1 MVGPLTHKLLRDLW
15 HMKGQAAA
23 IAVVIAVGVLLLVMQ
38 TGLVT
43 SLQETRDA
51 YYDRYR
57 MAQVFAPAA
66 RAPDHLIERLA
77 QIPGVTATYGRVTG
91 SALIDV
97 QTSSL
102 PVQAQAISVP
112 DRGAPP
118 VNGYLL
124 VDGRHLD
131 TRQEDEILLLES
143 FARAHDLHPGDQ
155 LSATM
160 NGARR
165 HFRIVGLAQGPEFLY
180 VAAPG
185 EIIPDDAR
193 FGVIWMS
200 RSALAAAYDMEG
212 AFNEALLTLGRNA
225 REAEVLA
232 AVDRILDPYG
242 GLGAY
247 GLDDHGSDRFVTEEI
262 NGLRATSRSVPPIF
276 LGVAAFLLYIVMTRI
291 IQSEREEIGLM
302 KAFGYTDREVAMH
315 YLRMV
320 LVIAG
325 GGAVIGALL
334 GILAGRL
341 QVQVYL
347 EFYKFPFLVF
357 RIDPAAIIWGVGVS
371 MLVASAGG
379 MMVLTR
385 VFRLT
390 PAAAM
395 RPPAP
400 ADYSRT
406 GRIGAAFNQ
415 FLDQPSRM
423 VLRRITRQPFRM
435 AGSTVGIAC
444 GMGLSVAMISLMASF
459 DGTIEHTFSVADRSD
474 LNVSFTHAVS
484 EDAIF
489 ALRRMEGVIE
499 VEPIRHV
506 PVEFRNGLNNYQG
519 ALSGLVTTPRL
530 FRALDSDDRDIAM
543 REDGVILGAALARIL
558 QIESGDMLTVEM
570 RQGRQEVLDL
580 PVVGIAE
587 TRMGAPAYMELTAM
601 NRAIGEPGRVS
612 GAYLRIDSTYAE
624 TLYEQLN
631 DIPTI
636 AGVSLKSDSREAFQ
650 RVMDTGAGAV
660 RYVMALIAGV
670 ITFGVVYNAA
680 RIAYAERARD
690 LASLRVVGFTR
701 AEVSFVL
708 LGELVVVTLLAIP
721 IGAGFGFGLAWAVS
735 QAFSNDIYQVSAYPD
750 PSSIGTAAVAVLAS
764 AALSGWMVKRQIDK
778 ADLVLA
784 LKTRE

>member
-1 MVGPLTHKLLRDLW
+1 MSPLGHKLWRDLW
-15 HMKGQAAA
+15 HIKGQAAA
-23 IAVVIAVGVLLLVMQ
+23 IGAVIAVGVLLLVMQ

-51 YYDRYR
+51 YYERYR
-57 MAQVFAPAA
+57 MAQVFAPAV
-66 RAPDHLIERLA
+66 RAPLHVVADLA
-77 QIPGVTATYGRVTG
+77 QIPGVTAAYGRITG
-91 SALIDV
+91 SALIEVADR
-97 QTSSL
+97 SL

-112 DRGAPP
+112 DTGEPP
-118 VNGYLL
+118 VNRYLL
-124 VDGRHLD
+124 VAGRHLD

-143 FARAHDLHPGDQ
+143 FASAHGLRPGDT

-165 HFRIVGLAQGPEFLY
+165 TFRIVGLAQAPEFLY

-200 RSALAAAYDMEG
+200 RSALAAAYDLEG
-212 AFNEALLTLGRNA
+212 SFNEALLTLGRTA
-225 REAEVLA
+225 TEPAVLD

-247 GLDDHGSDRFVTEEI
+247 GLEDHGSDRFVTEEI
-262 NGLRATSRSVPPIF
+262 AGLRATSRSVPPIF
-276 LGVAAFLLYIVMTRI
+276 LGVAAFLLYIVMSRI

-302 KAFGYTDREVAMH
+302 KAFGYTDTEVAVH

-325 GGAVIGALL
+325 GGALL
-334 GILAGRL
+334 GAALGVLAGRL

-357 RIDPAAIIWGVGVS
+357 RVDPGAILAGVGLSVAI
-371 MLVASAGG
+371 ASAGG
-379 MMVLTR
+379 LMVMGR

-400 ADYSRT
+400 ADFSRT
-406 GRIGAAFNQ
+406 GRIAAGIAHY
-415 FLDQPSRM
+415 LDQPSRM
-423 VLRRITRQPFRM
+423 VLRRITRQPLRM
-435 AGSTVGIAC
+435 AGSTIGIAC

-459 DGTIEHTFSVADRSD
+459 DGTIRHTFTVADRSD
-474 LNVSFTHAVS
+474 MTVSFTHAAGDS
-484 EDAIF
+484 AIF
-489 ALRRMEGVIE
+489 ALQRMEGVIE
-499 VEPIRHV
+499 VEPVRHV
-506 PVEFRNGLNNYQG
+506 PVIFRNGVHSYRG
-519 ALSGLVTTPRL
+519 ALTGLVPAPRL
-530 FRALDSDDRDIAM
+530 MRALDAEDREIAP
-543 REDGVILGAALARIL
+543 REDGAILGAALARIL
-558 QIESGDMLTVEM
+558 QIAPGDLLSVEM
-570 RQGRQEVLDL
+570 RHGRQEVLDL

-587 TRMGAPAYMELTAM
+587 TRLGAPAYMELDAM

-612 GAYLRIDSTYAE
+612 GAYLRIDPAHAEAIYAA
-624 TLYEQLN
+624 LSDMPLV
-631 DIPTI
+631 
-636 AGVSLKSDSREAFQ
+636 AGVSVKEDSRAAFERIMNQ
-650 RVMDTGAGAV
+650 GAGAV
-660 RYVMALIAGV
+660 RYVMAVIAGV

-721 IGAGFGFGLAWAVS
+721 IGTGFGFGLAWAVS
-735 QAFSNDIYQVSAYPD
+735 AAFSNDIYQISAWPD
-750 PSSIGTAAVAVLAS
+750 PPSIGSAAAAVLA
-764 AALSGWMVKRQIDK
+764 AAAFSGWVVRRQIDK